1 VSRVPWHLFQDCQ
14 LRAHL
19 VVGAIVQADGPA
31 GLNDSTAALA
41 VLKRLA
47 RKQKPA
53 GDYAATVVR
62 EAGWPQ
68 VYFAFNDEADA
79 QQFAAALGAE
89 TTASHPGWA
98 SQRAFEMA
106 GAKIRELQAFL
117 PPQRV
122 KSDPPDGTSQRI
134 RVRRG
139 PRAPVTRTKRF
150 LGVACSKVGR
160 GILGGMRPITP
171 RRSDAM
177 CGRGDAAT
185 EKRPSAA
192 EAQA

>member
-1 VSRVPWHLFQDCQ
+1 MSRVPWHLFQDCQ

-19 VVGAIVQADGPA
+19 VVGAIVQTDGPA

-41 VLKRLA
+41 VLRRLA

-79 QQFAAALGAE
+79 QKFAASVQAE
-89 TTASHPGWA
+89 VTGSYPGWA

-106 GAKIRELQAFL
+106 GAKIRELQASL
-117 PPQRV
+117 PPQKV
-122 KSDPPDGTSQRI
+122 KRDPPDGTSQRI
-134 RVRRG
+134 RARRG
-139 PRAPVTRTKRF
+139 PRAPNTRY
-150 LGVACSKVGR
+150 
-160 GILGGMRPITP
+160 
-171 RRSDAM
+171 D
-177 CGRGDAAT
+177 
-185 EKRPSAA
+185 E
-192 EAQA
+192 E